1 MRISKVYTR
10 TGDQGQTSLASGDRV
25 SKASL
30 RVSAYGAVDELN
42 SFLGLARTKI
52 AGADPRQAGTG
63 LQPLLE
69 EIQNHLFVLGADLAA
84 PLAAAGQPDPIRR
97 ISPAE
102 VETLEKAI
110 DRHNETLPPLKEFIL
125 PAGNEAGALLHV
137 ARAVARRAERETV
150 RLAQT
155 EDINPQAMT
164 YLNRLSDLLFVLAR
178 VANRQ
183 GGESEVFAQFH

>member
-10 TGDQGQTSLASGDRV
+10 TGDEGETSLGTGERV
-25 SKASL
+25 SKATQ
-30 RVSAYGAVDELN
+30 RVCACGEVDELN

-52 AGADPRQAGTG
+52 ADPEFER
-63 LQPLLE
+63 LLE
-69 EIQNHLFVLGADLAA
+69 RIQNELFVLGADLAV
-84 PLAAAGQPDPIRR
+84 PLPDPSQGVGGRQRR

-102 VETLEKAI
+102 IENLEKTI
-110 DRHNETLPPLKEFIL
+110 DRYNETLPPLEEFIL
-125 PAGNEAGALLHV
+125 PAGNEAGAMLHV
-137 ARAVARRAERETV
+137 ARAVARRAERELV

-155 EDINPQAMT
+155 EKLNPQVLV

-183 GGESEVFAQFH
+183 GGSDEIFAQFH